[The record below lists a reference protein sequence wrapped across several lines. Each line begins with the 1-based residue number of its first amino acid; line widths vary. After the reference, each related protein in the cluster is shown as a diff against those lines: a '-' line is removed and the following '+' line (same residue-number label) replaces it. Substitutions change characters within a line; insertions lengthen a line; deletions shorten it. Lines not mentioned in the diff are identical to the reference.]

1 MTERDLYETLGVSR
15 DASQEEIK
23 KAYRKLAR
31 KYHPDVNP
39 DDEEAEKKFKEVQHA
54 YEVLG
59 DEDKRTR
66 YDQFGHAGVDEDAY
80 QQSGF
85 GGFGGQDFGGFGG
98 FEDIFDAFFGGGF
111 SGGGGSRRQRPR
123 RGSDL
128 LYRLELEFEEAVFG
142 TEKEA
147 EIPRTESCEKC
158 KGTGAKPG
166 TSPETCPTCDGGGEI
181 RQVKQT
187 PLGQFVNVATCN
199 ACGGEG
205 KIVKEKCSECH
216 GEGKVVRR
224 RKVKLNIPEGV
235 DEGTRLRVAGEGQA
249 GSKGG
254 PPGDLYVEISV
265 KPHEYFE
272 RDGSDIYY
280 LADISFPLA
289 AVGGEIEVPT
299 LEGKAKLKVP
309 EGTQNGA
316 TFKLKNKGVP
326 SKRGRGHQFV
336 KVNVEVPKKLNSEQ
350 KKILREF
357 AKTMGE
363 ELPGEKS
370 FIGRVKDT
378 FGGKG

>member
-1 MTERDLYETLGVSR
+1 MTQRDLYEILGVSR
-15 DASQEEIK
+15 DASQDEIK

-39 DDEEAEKKFKEVQHA
+39 DNEEAEKKFKEIQKA

-59 DEDKRTR
+59 DDKKRQR
-66 YDQFGHAGVDEDAY
+66 YDQFGHAGVDEDA
-80 QQSGF
+80 QH
-85 GGFGGQDFGGFGG
+85 GGFGGQDFGDFGGFGG

-111 SGGGGSRRQRPR
+111 SGGGSRRQRPR

-142 TEKEA
+142 AEKEA

-158 KGTGAKPG
+158 EGSGAKPG
-166 TSPETCPTCDGGGEI
+166 TSPETCPTCEGRGEI
-181 RQVKQT
+181 RQAKQT
-187 PLGQFVNVATCN
+187 PLGQFVNVSPCN
-199 ACGGEG
+199 ACGGDG
-205 KIVKEKCSECH
+205 KIIKDKCPECH

-235 DEGTRLRVAGEGQA
+235 DEGNRLRVAGEGQA
-249 GSKGG
+249 GSRGG

-272 RDGSDIYY
+272 REGNDIYY
-280 LADISFPLA
+280 EANISFPLA
-289 AVGGEIEVPT
+289 AIGGEIEVPT

-309 EGTQNGA
+309 EGTGNGA
-316 TFKLKNKGVP
+316 TFKLKNQGVP
-326 SKRGRGHQFV
+326 TRRGRGHQYV
-336 KVNVEVPKKLNSEQ
+336 KINVEVPKKLNAEQ
-350 KKILREF
+350 KNILKDF
-357 AKTMGE
+357 AKSMGE
-363 ELPGEKS
+363 EIPDDKS
-370 FIGRVKDT
+370 FIGRVRDT